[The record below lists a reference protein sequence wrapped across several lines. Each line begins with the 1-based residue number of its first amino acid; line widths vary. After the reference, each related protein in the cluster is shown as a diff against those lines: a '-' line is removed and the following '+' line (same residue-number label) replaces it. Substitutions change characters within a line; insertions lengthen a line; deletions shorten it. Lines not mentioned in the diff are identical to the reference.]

1 MAVELKCQG
10 CGAILSADAPAGIR
24 ITCPQCKTLLI
35 VPDQPLNGGAA
46 ASVPI
51 EVSRIDWRNWLE
63 AGVPWALSVA
73 MHGALLLMMGFVVW
87 ASAQNASAK
96 DPREQIIIP
105 GTAIGGTPGGSLH
118 PGPADDPL
126 EARQNLNPEGDT
138 GFSNANEIG
147 IGTDFGGASQGLDL
161 IGSTAGEAG
170 RLAASIGGV
179 GTGIGSGAGG
189 PMAPFSPVA
198 AGSGHGPPSQFMGTG
213 GNAFCVCYVIDR
225 SGSMVIAFD
234 YVKKEMLRSIQE
246 LQPEQLFHVIFF
258 SAGEPVESPAGRMVY
273 ATDRNKIEAI
283 KFIGS
288 MVAAGRTDPR
298 PAFRRAFALKPR
310 PNLIYFLTDGAFE
323 PDVVDDL
330 VKWNSD
336 HRTVINTIAFLE
348 RPSEVLLK
356 KIAQEN
362 GGTYTFVNPEPAGG
376 LNP

>member
-1 MAVELKCQG
+1 
-10 CGAILSADAPAGIR
+10 
-24 ITCPQCKTLLI
+24 
-35 VPDQPLNGGAA
+35 
-46 ASVPI
+46 
-51 EVSRIDWRNWLE
+51 
-63 AGVPWALSVA
+63 
-73 MHGALLLMMGFVVW
+73 
-87 ASAQNASAK
+87 
-96 DPREQIIIP
+96 
-105 GTAIGGTPGGSLH
+105 
-118 PGPADDPL
+118 
-126 EARQNLNPEGDT
+126 
-138 GFSNANEIG
+138 
-147 IGTDFGGASQGLDL
+147 
-161 IGSTAGEAG
+161 
-170 RLAASIGGV
+170 
-179 GTGIGSGAGG
+179 
-189 PMAPFSPVA
+189 MAPFSPVA

>member
-1 MAVELKCQG
+1 MAVELTCRG
-10 CGAILSADAPAGIR
+10 CGAILSADAPAGAR
-24 ITCPQCKTLLI
+24 IPCPQCKTSLI
-35 VPDQPLNGGAA
+35 VPEPPSDGGVAA
-46 ASVPI
+46 GVPAAI
-51 EVSRIDWRNWLE
+51 RRIDWRGWLE

-87 ASAQNASAK
+87 ASARDASAK
-96 DPREQIIIP
+96 DPREQIVIP

-126 EARQNLNPEGDT
+126 EARQNLDRQGDT

-213 GNAFCVCYVIDR
+213 GTAFRVCYVIDR

-246 LQPEQLFHVIFF
+246 LQPEQVFHVIFF
-258 SAGEPVESPAGRMVY
+258 NAAEPVESPPGKMVP
-273 ATDRNKIEAI
+273 ASDRNKIEAI
-283 KFIGS
+283 KFISS

-298 PAFRRAFALKPR
+298 PAFRRAFALNPR
-310 PNLIYFLTDGAFE
+310 PHLIYFLTDGAFE

-330 VKWNSD
+330 RKYNAD
-336 HRTVINTIAFLE
+336 HKTVINTIAFLE

-362 GGTYTFVNPEPAGG
+362 GGTYTFVNPERLGG
-376 LNP
+376 SNP